1 MFYRFLTDPF
11 PEIDFNTTTTPTSVT
26 VIIPDPNTT
35 IPVDVV
41 LVVTPTENMTEPVE
55 EQVSDVDCSVERYL
69 EFPMICV
76 GINTF

>member
-1 MFYRFLTDPF
+1 MFSRFLTDPF

-35 IPVDVV
+35 IPVDVI

-55 EQVSDVDCSVERYL
+55 EQVSDVDCNVKRYL
-69 EFPMICV
+69 QFPMICV
-76 GINTF
+76 CINTF